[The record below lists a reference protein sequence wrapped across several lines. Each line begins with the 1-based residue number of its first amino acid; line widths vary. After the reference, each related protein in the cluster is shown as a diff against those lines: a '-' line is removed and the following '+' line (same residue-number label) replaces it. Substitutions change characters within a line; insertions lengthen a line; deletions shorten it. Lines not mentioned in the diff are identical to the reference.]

1 MSDIIN
7 ILVVSYILK
16 YFSITYENFIYLFFV
31 LQKITKI
38 SIMELSLFD
47 IQRKLEN
54 RFIYIY
60 IILFEFVYILP
71 VTGKNLSFM
80 NPTLLLK

>member
-60 IILFEFVYILP
+60 IILFKFVYILP

>member
-7 ILVVSYILK
+7 ILVLSYILK

-38 SIMELSLFD
+38 SVMELSLLD
-47 IQRKLEN
+47 IQRNLEN

-60 IILFEFVYILP
+60 IILFKFVYILP
-71 VTGKNLSFM
+71 VTGKKLSFM